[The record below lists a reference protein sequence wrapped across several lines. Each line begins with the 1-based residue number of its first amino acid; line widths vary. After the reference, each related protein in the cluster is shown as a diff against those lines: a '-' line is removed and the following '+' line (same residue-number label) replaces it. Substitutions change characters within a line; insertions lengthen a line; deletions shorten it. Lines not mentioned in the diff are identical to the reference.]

1 MTLEEEA
8 KRATELLSGK
18 MVETVWRHQPGEVGI
33 RFKDG
38 SRLFVDI
45 NGNASS
51 FRLPAPPMNKESQLV
66 DCNV

>member
-8 KRATELLSGK
+8 QRATELLSGK

-45 NGNASS
+45 NGNALDLSITSS
-51 FRLPAPPMNKESQLV
+51 TDE
-66 DCNV
+66 